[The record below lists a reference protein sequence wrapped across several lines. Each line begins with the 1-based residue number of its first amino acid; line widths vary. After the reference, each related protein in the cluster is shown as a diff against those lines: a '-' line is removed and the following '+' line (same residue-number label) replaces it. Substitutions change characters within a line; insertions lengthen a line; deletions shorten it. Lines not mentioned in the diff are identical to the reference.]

1 MCDGT
6 RNAELSFL
14 HLVGSAGH
22 VVLSGAFGA
31 RNVEPQFSCLGGPSA
46 VSIKSELGHIT
57 PKLCF
62 RIWWDM
68 WVTSCIPMRLGWAWC
83 SFHKKRTKTR
93 YAELVYLYPVGSTG
107 QVVHSDVSGT

>member
-31 RNVEPQFSCLGGPSA
+31 RNVEPPFFMLRWSQ
-46 VSIKSELGHIT
+46 
-57 PKLCF
+57 
-62 RIWWDM
+62 
-68 WVTSCIPMRLGWAWC
+68 C
-83 SFHKKRTKTR
+83 SFYKKRAGTYYT
-93 YAELVYLYPVGSTG
+93 EIVFSNLVGYVSH
-107 QVVHSDVSGT
+107 VVYSNASRA